1 MLPFQGVEVVADDGV
16 GFLAEPPEDVDVA
29 ALDEEG
35 GVAGEEG
42 FEEDVVLLEA
52 GDLVRVGDGALDG
65 GLGAFVEGREIAE
78 GDGLAVPLTL
88 FLPFTFAFA
97 LTLTLPL
104 VFFFLSLFQVDRR
117 FFRPNNCFFFAVL
130 LRGYILHRRVFLH
143 QTRLLDLL
151 INHFHLAQLPFH
163 PPSTGIRLLQLLHLI
178 LLQHFDETVNNSVLV
193 EGDPRECGDGFV
205 VVADLFGDGVPGE
218 CSLEVLFRGEGGG
231 FCYFC
236 HVLVEDIEVVEVQ
249 GLFLLVFDLEIN
261 E

>member
-65 GLGAFVEGREIAE
+65 GLRAFVEGREIAE

-97 LTLTLPL
+97 LTLT
-104 VFFFLSLFQVDRR
+104 
-117 FFRPNNCFFFAVL
+117 
-130 LRGYILHRRVFLH
+130 
-143 QTRLLDLL
+143 
-151 INHFHLAQLPFH
+151 
-163 PPSTGIRLLQLLHLI
+163 
-178 LLQHFDETVNNSVLV
+178 
-193 EGDPRECGDGFV
+193 
-205 VVADLFGDGVPGE
+205 
-218 CSLEVLFRGEGGG
+218 
-231 FCYFC
+231 
-236 HVLVEDIEVVEVQ
+236 
-249 GLFLLVFDLEIN
+249 
-261 E
+261 